1 MFDARNAANRFELLA
16 IGLKLFLAVESSLVQ
31 PKLPLSVHGVRCTS
45 GLRRLLLGHRN
56 RHVIVVIDQER
67 VVFGRHLLGSVVGLV
82 LFFSREHLKRVLL
95 F

>member
-16 IGLKLFLAVESSLVQ
+16 IGLKLFLAVDSSLVQ
-31 PKLPLSVHGVRCTS
+31 PKLPLSVHGVRCTG
-45 GLRRLLLGHRN
+45 GLRRLLGHRN
-56 RHVIVVIDQER
+56 RHIIVVIDQER
-67 VVFGRHLLGSVVGLV
+67 VVLGRYLLGGVVGLV